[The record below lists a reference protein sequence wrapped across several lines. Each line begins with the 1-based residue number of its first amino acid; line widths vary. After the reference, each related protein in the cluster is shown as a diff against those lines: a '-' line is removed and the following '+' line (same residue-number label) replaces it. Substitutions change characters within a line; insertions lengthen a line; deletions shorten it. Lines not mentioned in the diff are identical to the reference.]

1 MVASLSTSTSG
12 AEALDE
18 ARFNGVEDEED
29 EMDEGGDGGL
39 GFDDVEEER
48 STVEDGRE
56 TDGEDESGEEGTGE
70 AAVKAACFFEDEL
83 ETVGGALALDL
94 SVAAD
99 IGVEE
104 LVLNV
109 R

>member
-12 AEALDE
+12 AEALGE
-18 ARFNGVEDEED
+18 ARFNGVEKEED

-39 GFDDVEEER
+39 GFDDVEER
-48 STVEDGRE
+48 PTVEDGRE

-83 ETVGGALALDL
+83 ETVVGALALDL